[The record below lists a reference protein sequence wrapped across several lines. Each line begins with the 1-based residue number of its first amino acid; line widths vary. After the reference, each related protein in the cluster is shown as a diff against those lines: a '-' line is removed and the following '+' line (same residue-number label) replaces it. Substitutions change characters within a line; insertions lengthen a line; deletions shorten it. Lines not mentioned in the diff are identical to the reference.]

1 MISSNMLV
9 TKRRL
14 ACPQTVQHL
23 WDAIAYIR
31 QQKQIPNFERISGY
45 MKRIHNLNATDV
57 ERQLNFSVRDEL
69 VNVKKSVGF
78 KGSKVGVEQEGYRI
92 PEEIPKKDEHDWYCF
107 ECHRGGEVVSCTSC
121 HRVYHSFCIKEE
133 VSSGNK
139 FVCSVCKQDDEKTQ
153 ICWEKHK
160 TRELHRMPHP
170 DEEKWRHDFLIYEKM
185 DLIMMEEKTKSNAYK
200 RLEEFQADAQC
211 IVHNVVIFFGVHSG
225 MADLARQMLRD
236 CIYDLGEIRQCR
248 DCYRMSNEKTDKFW
262 FCQPCDP
269 PHELVYAKQK
279 GFPYWPAKVIR
290 KTNDMYDVRFFG
302 GYHQRANIEKE
313 NIRPITTTLQQMSL
327 KRTNSLNKALEEL
340 RHHQQLIQNK
350 CKSNVT
356 QQSSQ
361 PISSSSSKKISRSR
375 TRKCSES
382 SEVVE
387 QIKSEEVSDFEMANR
402 EASDEESPS
411 SSSPKVSRLNDT
423 PLSEDHN
430 VVSSSSQETPVAKVT
445 VATQTKKFGGMGK
458 ELENNNE
465 CNCSAKYS
473 KIFRDFRERLETEHK
488 EDKERSLKDL
498 TERVSSKYMDTP
510 LSEDHNVV
518 SSSSQETPVAKVTVA
533 TQTKKF
539 GGMGKELENNNE
551 CNCSAKYSKIFRDF
565 RERLETEHKE
575 DKERSLKDLTERLQK
590 EFEEEKQKAVSSAM
604 DKLHR
609 EMEQVRRK
617 TEEQLHTVHQQQ
629 IHKMM
634 EDHHQEISDTKKK
647 QWCYNCEAEAIYH
660 CCWNTSYCSVDCQQI
675 HWHKEHKRTCRRKR

>member
-139 FVCSVCKQDDEKTQ
+139 FVCSVCKDDDKTQ
-153 ICWEKHK
+153 ICWEKHKMVKGPTQFKMKKESLNTLLGYTCLRLKEK

-498 TERVSSKYMDTP
+498 TER
-510 LSEDHNVV
+510 
-518 SSSSQETPVAKVTVA
+518 
-533 TQTKKF
+533 
-539 GGMGKELENNNE
+539 
-551 CNCSAKYSKIFRDF
+551 
-565 RERLETEHKE
+565 
-575 DKERSLKDLTERLQK
+575 LQK

>member
-92 PEEIPKKDEHDWYCF
+92 PEEIPKKDDHDWYCF
-107 ECHRGGEVVSCTSC
+107 ECHRGGEVVCCTSC
-121 HRVYHSFCIKEE
+121 HHVYHSFCIKEE

-139 FVCSVCKQDDEKTQ
+139 FVCSVCKMVKGPTQ
-153 ICWEKHK
+153 FKMKKENLNTLLGYTCLRLKEK

-185 DLIMMEEKTKSNAYK
+185 DLIMMEEKTKTNAYK

-313 NIRPITTTLQQMSL
+313 NTKPITTTLQQLSL
-327 KRTNSLNKALEEL
+327 KRTTSLNKALEEL

-356 QQSSQ
+356 QQSLQ
-361 PISSSSSKKISRSR
+361 PISSSSFKKKSRSR

-382 SEVVE
+382 SEIVE
-387 QIKSEEVSDFEMANR
+387 QTKSEEVSDFEMDNR

-411 SSSPKVSRLNDT
+411 SSSPKTSRLNDT

-445 VATQTKKFGGMGK
+445 VATQTKKFGGNGK
-458 ELENNNE
+458 ESEN
-465 CNCSAKYS
+465 CNDCCCS
-473 KIFRDFRERLETEHK
+473 
-488 EDKERSLKDL
+488 
-498 TERVSSKYMDTP
+498 V
-510 LSEDHNVV
+510 
-518 SSSSQETPVAKVTVA
+518 
-533 TQTKKF
+533 
-539 GGMGKELENNNE
+539 
-551 CNCSAKYSKIFRDF
+551 KYSKIFRDF

-617 TEEQLHTVHQQQ
+617 TEEQLHSAHQQQ

>member
-92 PEEIPKKDEHDWYCF
+92 PEEIPKKDDHDWYCF
-107 ECHRGGEVVSCTSC
+107 ECHRGGEVVCCTSC
-121 HRVYHSFCIKEE
+121 HHVYHSFCIKEE

-139 FVCSVCKQDDEKTQ
+139 FVCSVCKMVKGPTQ
-153 ICWEKHK
+153 FKMKKENLNTLLGYTCLRLKEK

-185 DLIMMEEKTKSNAYK
+185 DLIMMEEKTKTNAYK

-313 NIRPITTTLQQMSL
+313 NTKPITTTLQQLSL
-327 KRTNSLNKALEEL
+327 KRTTSLNKALEEL
-340 RHHQQLIQNK
+340 KHHQQLIQNK

-356 QQSSQ
+356 QQSLQ
-361 PISSSSSKKISRSR
+361 PISSSSFKKKSRSR
-375 TRKCSES
+375 TRKSSES
-382 SEVVE
+382 SEIVE
-387 QIKSEEVSDFEMANR
+387 QTKSEEMSDFEMDNR

-411 SSSPKVSRLNDT
+411 SSSPKTSRLNDT

-445 VATQTKKFGGMGK
+445 VATQTKKFGGNGK
-458 ELENNNE
+458 ESEN
-465 CNCSAKYS
+465 CNDCS
-473 KIFRDFRERLETEHK
+473 
-488 EDKERSLKDL
+488 
-498 TERVSSKYMDTP
+498 
-510 LSEDHNVV
+510 
-518 SSSSQETPVAKVTVA
+518 
-533 TQTKKF
+533 
-539 GGMGKELENNNE
+539 
-551 CNCSAKYSKIFRDF
+551 CSVKYSKIFRDF

-617 TEEQLHTVHQQQ
+617 TEEQLHSAHQQQ

>member
-92 PEEIPKKDEHDWYCF
+92 PEEIPKKDDHDWYCF
-107 ECHRGGEVVSCTSC
+107 ECHRGGEVVCCTSC
-121 HRVYHSFCIKEE
+121 HHVYHSFCIKEE

-139 FVCSVCKQDDEKTQ
+139 FVCSVCKMVKGPTQ
-153 ICWEKHK
+153 FKMKKENLNTLLGYTCLRLKEK

-185 DLIMMEEKTKSNAYK
+185 DLIMMEEKTKTNAYK

-313 NIRPITTTLQQMSL
+313 NTKPITTTLQQLSL
-327 KRTNSLNKALEEL
+327 KRTTSLNKALEEL
-340 RHHQQLIQNK
+340 KHHQQLIQNK

-356 QQSSQ
+356 QQSLQ
-361 PISSSSSKKISRSR
+361 PISSSSFKKKSRSR
-375 TRKCSES
+375 TRKSSES
-382 SEVVE
+382 SEIVE
-387 QIKSEEVSDFEMANR
+387 QTKSEEMSDFEMDNR

-411 SSSPKVSRLNDT
+411 SSSPKTSRLNDT

-445 VATQTKKFGGMGK
+445 VATQTKKFGGNGK
-458 ELENNNE
+458 ESEN
-465 CNCSAKYS
+465 CNDCS
-473 KIFRDFRERLETEHK
+473 
-488 EDKERSLKDL
+488 
-498 TERVSSKYMDTP
+498 
-510 LSEDHNVV
+510 
-518 SSSSQETPVAKVTVA
+518 
-533 TQTKKF
+533 
-539 GGMGKELENNNE
+539 
-551 CNCSAKYSKIFRDF
+551 CSVKYSKIFRDF

-617 TEEQLHTVHQQQ
+617 TEERLHSAHQQQ